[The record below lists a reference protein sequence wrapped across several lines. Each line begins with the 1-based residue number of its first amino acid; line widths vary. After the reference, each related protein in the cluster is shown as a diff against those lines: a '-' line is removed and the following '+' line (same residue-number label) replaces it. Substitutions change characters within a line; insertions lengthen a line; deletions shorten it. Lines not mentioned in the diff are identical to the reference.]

1 MVKLLC
7 AMVGVAGSA
16 FSVRVDENDLV
27 DDLKKAIWEEI
38 KEKFIH
44 DDKFRSVVASDL
56 QLSLAK
62 QPVEDESGKEV
73 VPVYRPSA
81 EEMKEESLKWLPDE
95 HRAALKLVKGESDDY
110 IHALTAG
117 EPILGSKT
125 LTTWFYTKN
134 NMELPSSEQ
143 VHVLVVVPEQGSS
156 VPTVFQ
162 DGVFDHC
169 SNPFFLQF
177 PTVDQGGDW
186 LEFSSLLPL
195 TKRQAL
201 YIRSSRCSSTMS
213 CGD

>member
-27 DDLKKAIWEEI
+27 DDLKKAI
-38 KEKFIH
+38 KAEKPN
-44 DDKFRSVVASDL
+44 DLKDVDADKL

-143 VHVLVVVPEQGSS
+143 VHDSSEESRGEPE
-156 VPTVFQ
+156 
-162 DGVFDHC
+162 DH
-169 SNPFFLQF
+169 
-177 PTVDQGGDW
+177 
-186 LEFSSLLPL
+186 E
-195 TKRQAL
+195 
-201 YIRSSRCSSTMS
+201 
-213 CGD
+213 